1 MSKAQR
7 IKKKN
12 PDGPS
17 PRANIRNQIPLQVQD
32 ISRLTQEG
40 DDEGDDAAHDGPI
53 AGVAEGVHLELLVTK
68 ITQKMLRKILTD
80 CSLQMRE

>member
-53 AGVAEGVHLELLVTK
+53 AGVGEGVHLVAEEEQLPFRSAK
-68 ITQKMLRKILTD
+68 EISYK
-80 CSLQMRE
+80 C